1 MSEEAVEENPLKRY
15 FRFDSKLLSYD
26 SFLGLGFESVFVAVI
41 GGVLFGF
48 LIGFYPLIKAVIS
61 FLPDTNLMLFIAF
74 GVPLTGSTHFDPR
87 LGFLSSTIML
97 LTARSTQMLFGL
109 IPLTQ
114 EALLLAGIW
123 SVAQIFLIGY
133 LPGRII
139 STSENIGYLFK
150 GLLKISI
157 IYALGEYIILT
168 LAIGSGVP
176 VSSMMVYPVYS
187 LFLLTIVSSITTF
200 IFTNTFCPYMM
211 MPLISS
217 AVKGQR
223 QCGTRNFVYK
233 FERPVEMDAGMI
245 KEASK
250 RGFRCVSQLPS
261 VTVFT
266 CPLGGM
272 ISIYHTGEVLIR
284 KVREGQAE
292 RMFKNLNAI
301 MMTN

>member
-1 MSEEAVEENPLKRY
+1 MSEEAVDENYLKKYLRI
-15 FRFDSKLLSYD
+15 DSKILSYD
-26 SFLGLGFESVFVAVI
+26 SFLGLGFESVFVGVI

-48 LIGFYPLIKAVIS
+48 LIGFYPFIKTLIS
-61 FLPDTNLMLFIAF
+61 FLPDTNLLLFIAF

-87 LGFLSSTIML
+87 LGFLSGTVML
-97 LTARSTQMLFGL
+97 LTARSTQILFGL
-109 IPLTQ
+109 MPLTQ
-114 EALLLAGIW
+114 EVLLLAGLW
-123 SVAQIFLIGY
+123 SVSQIFLIGY

-139 STSENIGYLFK
+139 STSENLGYLFK
-150 GLLKISI
+150 GLLKISLV
-157 IYALGEYIILT
+157 YALAEYLIWN
-168 LAIGSGVP
+168 LAISSGLP
-176 VSSMMVYPVYS
+176 VASLMVYPVYS
-187 LFLLTIVSSITTF
+187 LFLLTIISSITTF

-223 QCGTRNFVYK
+223 SCGTRNFVYK
-233 FERPVEMDAGMI
+233 FERPIEIDASMI

-261 VTVFT
+261 VTVFS

-272 ISIYHTGEVLIR
+272 ISVYHSGEVLIR

-301 MMTN
+301 MLG